1 MLLDQ
6 TSCELLRYLIN
17 LMNPKTI
24 MAISRDRNQSRRAI
38 YYQLDKIN
46 DAIGEHC
53 EPIISQSRVG
63 IILSEQQKQACK
75 KILEEID
82 AYSYIMSSKER
93 KQLIL
98 FYICIAKERVT
109 LDKLMDLTEVSRNTV
124 INDLNDIREDLI
136 PGQYQVKLQVTKSKG
151 YYLQC
156 KPLSKIQYTQ
166 SLLYHIFR
174 DGSPSYIK
182 IAEEKIT
189 KRMKNELLLS
199 IDVRTFLS
207 EQIPVVQGEL
217 GKIIN
222 NQEIAFMLQILP
234 YLLLS
239 CRSTPIQ
246 ELPENYLAKE
256 FHLIHRRI
264 EFQVAQDLASRLRQ
278 KFSINLSGI
287 EISLLGLLL
296 LSYRKDK
303 DTHVDSQDFT
313 EIKNILEQFIWQI
326 EAAIQIEI
334 EQKEDLIR
342 NLVTHCKAL
351 LFRKT
356 YGIFS
361 RNPLTTQ
368 IKDKYY
374 ELFNIVQSVSM
385 LLEEEWLITLTDDE
399 IAYLTIHI
407 GGSLKKPQLTKEG
420 VQKICIVCDEG
431 IGISKLLLKQCQSY
445 IQHDYIKAVLNTEQ
459 FKSVEDLLDIDLI
472 VSTNKELSSQYPI
485 LKVNPILT
493 SEDILG
499 LTYYI
504 KYREFKGS
512 TISFNEAL
520 EITIK
525 KYLSDSGS
533 AKALTREITHLI
545 NNELLSQVTIK

>member
-334 EQKEDLIR
+334 EQKRGFDS
-342 NLVTHCKAL
+342 K
-351 LFRKT
+351 
-356 YGIFS
+356 FS
-361 RNPLTTQ
+361 YPL
-368 IKDKYY
+368 
-374 ELFNIVQSVSM
+374 
-385 LLEEEWLITLTDDE
+385 
-399 IAYLTIHI
+399 
-407 GGSLKKPQLTKEG
+407 
-420 VQKICIVCDEG
+420 
-431 IGISKLLLKQCQSY
+431 
-445 IQHDYIKAVLNTEQ
+445 
-459 FKSVEDLLDIDLI
+459 
-472 VSTNKELSSQYPI
+472 
-485 LKVNPILT
+485 
-493 SEDILG
+493 
-499 LTYYI
+499 
-504 KYREFKGS
+504 
-512 TISFNEAL
+512 
-520 EITIK
+520 
-525 KYLSDSGS
+525 
-533 AKALTREITHLI
+533 
-545 NNELLSQVTIK
+545 

>member
-189 KRMKNELLLS
+189 KRMKNELH
-199 IDVRTFLS
+199 
-207 EQIPVVQGEL
+207 
-217 GKIIN
+217 
-222 NQEIAFMLQILP
+222 
-234 YLLLS
+234 LLLS

-374 ELFNIVQSVSM
+374 ELFNIVQSVSI

-399 IAYLTIHI
+399 IAYLAIHI

-504 KYREFKGS
+504 KYRKFKGS